1 MKKVA
6 ATLTLSTMLVA
17 GVAPAQA
24 SWSDVQV
31 VRSMIKSAYY
41 KQNSFTQDAI
51 CSKWRVNPSHRLF
64 IRLARTADRM
74 YGISTREAAKGTVL
88 AFNDLC

>member
-64 IRLARTADRM
+64 IRLARM